1 MLTWRRRRFCTLARI
16 VVPSRTRN
24 QRARNLRR
32 LTSFYE
38 RKDLQ
43 AGTVI
48 VLRKP
53 FPLAHFEV
61 DGEYSVGQMPA
72 ATWLELAWSRCES
85 EMALARSVVQAPG
98 SVIPNPNETRS
109 QQTSRI
115 KESKLGG
122 SLPGRHFHRGKKG
135 GAGVGKTMRGKG
147 TKCVVVVDSQDLPLG
162 VQLASAKPSEH
173 KLAESTLAQVRG
185 PRAGR
190 GRPRHNPKRLA
201 AELPPGAGAL
211 RPHFCCVPRL
221 CSLRLPRH
229 RVAAFM
235 KPALVFLHKLE
246 WTSRE

>member
-1 MLTWRRRRFCTLARI
+1 MDRFPWHDLRHTFASRLVMAGVDLRTVQELMGHKNITMTVRCAHLAREQ
-16 VVPSRTRN
+16 VLHPGTNSRAFAN
-24 QRARNLRR
+24 SKSAGRNLRR

-85 EMALARSVVQAPG
+85 EMALARSVVKAPG

-135 GAGVGKTMRGKG
+135 AAGVGKTMRGKG

-185 PRAGR
+185 
-190 GRPRHNPKRLA
+190 
-201 AELPPGAGAL
+201 
-211 RPHFCCVPRL
+211 
-221 CSLRLPRH
+221 
-229 RVAAFM
+229 
-235 KPALVFLHKLE
+235 
-246 WTSRE
+246 